1 MFDPLVIDD
10 SAHLDMV
17 LSTGHAPPRT
27 LNTNLGSPLASSSSS
42 SASDSPRQS
51 SRRPKLSDG
60 LSQAVF
66 SPKRPRNPQAFASP
80 RTERSNG
87 TRNGISHSPGR
98 VSFDIPTPR
107 TRSHSKIHPQVTV
120 QPPTPS
126 NASFKFTN
134 MAKGLAKEIE
144 SERGRLENW
153 VEEDV
158 APTPSRDKPRQKGN
172 PTL

>member
-17 LSTGHAPPRT
+17 LSTGHTPPRT
-27 LNTNLGSPLASSSSS
+27 LNTNLRSPLASSSSS

-60 LSQAVF
+60 FSQAVF
-66 SPKRPRNPQAFASP
+66 SLSDHGTLRLLPRLALNARMVRGTAS
-80 RTERSNG
+80 RICQVGSAS
-87 TRNGISHSPGR
+87 ISPH
-98 VSFDIPTPR
+98 
-107 TRSHSKIHPQVTV
+107 
-120 QPPTPS
+120 
-126 NASFKFTN
+126 
-134 MAKGLAKEIE
+134 MAKGLVKEIK
-144 SERGRLENW
+144 SECGRLENW

-158 APTPSRDKPRQKGN
+158 VPTPSRDKSRQKGN